1 MSPLE
6 KRNFSHLVTNMF
18 YPREDGAALH
28 VYSSLLLHQIGG
40 WRLVHGIQF
49 SNFLAQREAV
59 KVVTH
64 LVVYCV
70 MFQERAAIMTLGS

>member
-1 MSPLE
+1 
-6 KRNFSHLVTNMF
+6 MF

-49 SNFLAQREAV
+49 NNFLAQREAV

-64 LVVYCV
+64 LVLYCV
-70 MFQERAAIMTLGS
+70 TFQEQATKMRLSS

>member
-40 WRLVHGIQF
+40 V
-49 SNFLAQREAV
+49 AV
-59 KVVTH
+59 GAWYSV
-64 LVVYCV
+64 
-70 MFQERAAIMTLGS
+70 